1 MRSQGQ
7 KLEEIWIMSHL
18 STGCPLSVLQQ
29 ISFSL
34 PALQCCFT
42 GFHHGSVWQEQGC
55 WSQGAGRQRTNNFW
69 LHYHIY
75 VASGERVVQKTSKR
89 RERTWKT
96 GCTRQLWYYVGVCK
110 RTQGKYARWL
120 RSKGKKPRSLVLWRR
135 RQRKGTRMCA
145 RSWQGLAKDTLAFR
159 ASKGLV
165 MSSVS
170 GRWWVREKLST
181 KSMQP
186 RQTLTQSSCKWRA
199 SWHRS
204 SLLLCSSWS
213 QLFINA
219 NIFNELVIWIS
230 RSGLLELFR
239 AVQM

>member
-1 MRSQGQ
+1 M
-7 KLEEIWIMSHL
+7 
-18 STGCPLSVLQQ
+18 T
-29 ISFSL
+29 
-34 PALQCCFT
+34 
-42 GFHHGSVWQEQGC
+42 
-55 WSQGAGRQRTNNFW
+55 
-69 LHYHIY
+69 
-75 VASGERVVQKTSKR
+75 SGERVVQKTSKR

-170 GRWWVREKLST
+170 GRWWVPEKLST